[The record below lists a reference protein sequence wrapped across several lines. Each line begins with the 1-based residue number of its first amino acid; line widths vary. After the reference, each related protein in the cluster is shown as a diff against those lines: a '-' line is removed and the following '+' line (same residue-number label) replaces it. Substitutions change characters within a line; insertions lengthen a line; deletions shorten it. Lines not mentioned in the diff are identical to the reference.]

1 MPRTRDVVY
10 GGRSG
15 GSSPPLGTNQ
25 NLKTMKFEIR
35 KDARRLKFQTRGGL
49 EVRDWFFVNRPH
61 TTFFPIRAI
70 IVLPNGTTE
79 EHPYTRSGRRYINVE
94 SELDLIPIRV
104 KRERAEGLDCMP
116 DLLRAIE
123 CVKNKD
129 MSGVRSAN
137 KDNDVWTGAQHPYCP
152 EVEIGSSY
160 DRMD

>member
-1 MPRTRDVVY
+1 M
-10 GGRSG
+10 
-15 GSSPPLGTNQ
+15 
-25 NLKTMKFEIR
+25 F
-35 KDARRLKFQTRGGL
+35 
-49 EVRDWFFVNRPH
+49 
-61 TTFFPIRAI
+61 
-70 IVLPNGTTE
+70 PNGATE

-94 SELDLIPIRV
+94 SELDLIPLKV

-116 DLLRAIE
+116 DVLRAIE

-137 KDNDVWTGAQHPYCP
+137 KVNDVWTGAQQPYCP

>member
-35 KDARRLKFQTRGGL
+35 KDARRQKFQTRGGL

-70 IVLPNGTTE
+70 IVLPDGTTE

-94 SELDLIPIRV
+94 SELDLIP
-104 KRERAEGLDCMP
+104 
-116 DLLRAIE
+116 
-123 CVKNKD
+123 
-129 MSGVRSAN
+129 
-137 KDNDVWTGAQHPYCP
+137 AQ
-152 EVEIGSSY
+152 G
-160 DRMD
+160 